1 MADEDV
7 KIIEAARKAIEA
19 GPVLVVGS
27 GASIAH
33 GLASTEALKA
43 HLVASVRPVGDTK
56 NWEEFKAL
64 AKSMDLETSLQRVN
78 FAENELRAVINS
90 TWELIHGQD
99 QVAYE
104 AVLRNQQQLPLTKF
118 FRYFFQTALRSLSV
132 VTTNYDRLVEYS
144 VEAAGFSHYTGFR
157 YGYMPRR
164 DDGTRMHIHEGERR
178 ARTVDIWK
186 VHGSLDWFKVNGT
199 LISAA
204 LVRGLT
210 PDLEPQIITPGITKY
225 QNALTEPYRSIITG
239 ADQALT
245 NATSYLCVG
254 YGFNDNHI
262 HPKII
267 EKIRRDN
274 TPIVV
279 LAKQVT
285 DATRKHLFDGQCR
298 NYFVFE
304 ESGTGTKAYTAEH
317 PDGLNLPGI
326 KLWSLDGFIEA
337 IVPR

>member
-1 MADEDV
+1 MADEVV
-7 KIIEAARKAIEA
+7 KIIESARKAIET

-43 HLVASVRPVGDTK
+43 HLVASVHPAGEAK
-56 NWEEFKAL
+56 NWEEFKKVSAL
-64 AKSMDLETSLQRVN
+64 VDLETSLQRVN
-78 FAENELRAVINS
+78 LADNELQAVINS
-90 TWELIHGQD
+90 TWELIHAQD
-99 QVAYE
+99 HAVYE
-104 AVLRNQQQLPLTKF
+104 AVLRNQQQLPLTQF
-118 FRYFFQTALRSLSV
+118 FRYFFQSALRSLTV
-132 VTTNYDRLVEYS
+132 VTTNYDRLVEYA
-144 VEAAGFSHYTGFR
+144 VEAAGFSHYNGFK

-186 VHGSLDWFKVNGT
+186 VHGSLDWFKVNGA
-199 LISAA
+199 LVSAA

-225 QNALTEPYRSIITG
+225 QNALTEPYRSIIHG
-239 ADQALT
+239 ADQALAG
-245 NATSYLCVG
+245 ATSYLCVG

-267 EKIRRDN
+267 EKIRRDD

-285 DATRKHLFDGQCR
+285 EATRKHLFDGQCR
-298 NYFVFE
+298 NYLVLE
-304 ESGTGTKAYTAEH
+304 ESGTGTKAYSPEYVAGI
-317 PDGLNLPGI
+317 DLPGRR
-326 KLWSLDGFIEA
+326 LWTLDGFIEA